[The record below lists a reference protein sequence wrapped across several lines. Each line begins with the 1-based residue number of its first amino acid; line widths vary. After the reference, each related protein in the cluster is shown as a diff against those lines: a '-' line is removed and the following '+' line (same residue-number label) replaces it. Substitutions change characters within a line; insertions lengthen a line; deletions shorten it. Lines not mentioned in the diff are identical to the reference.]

1 MKRESKRKRNVIL
14 LILGLLI
21 VVFSITLLIVPV
33 LFPTYEY
40 YGQVLSANEFLE
52 LVNED
57 VPLHCA
63 QRADSPYFLSA
74 WVTVD
79 YACFNSLEEV
89 DAYFREAAL
98 AG

>member
-1 MKRESKRKRNVIL
+1 MVRESKRMRNVIL

-21 VVFSITLLIVPV
+21 VVFSISLLVVPL

-40 YGQVLSANEFLE
+40 DGQVLSANEFLE

-57 VPLHCA
+57 VPLHCV
-63 QRADSPYFLSA
+63 QIPRPVFDQIGF
-74 WVTVD
+74 TVA
-79 YACFNSLEEV
+79 YACFNSLEEAE
-89 DAYFREAAL
+89 AYSRNVVH